1 MKQNPINEILK
12 TSIENIGEIVD
23 VNKVV
28 GDPIKLP
35 NNIIAIPISK
45 VVCGYGV
52 GGSQFKNKTNKLVSE
67 ETANEI
73 FPFGGASGGGL
84 TITPSALI
92 IIKEN
97 KIQLI
102 NVEKDNDL
110 LPKILETVKDII
122 KKWLNILLFN
132 FLILQY
138 KKNEK
143 NFQNNVDNM
152 NKLLYYK

>member
-1 MKQNPINEILK
+1 MKENPINEILK
-12 TSIENIGEIVD
+12 TSIENIGDIVD

-28 GDPIKLP
+28 GEPIHLA

-52 GGSQFKNKTNKLVSE
+52 GGSQFKSKNNKVINE

-92 IIKEN
+92 IIKED
-97 KIQLI
+97 KIQLL
-102 NVEKDNDL
+102 NVEKENEL
-110 LPKILETVKDII
+110 LPKILETIKDII
-122 KKWLNILLFN
+122 KKWLNNILFN
-132 FLILQY
+132 FLILKRKKLI
-138 KKNEK
+138 KKNLK
-143 NFQNNVDNM
+143 
-152 NKLLYYK
+152 KR